1 MAGKPKHAQQLSKHL
16 NAPIDAACMIDKPGS
31 TKTMAIGGVAGVAAK
46 AAFDKRGR
54 GEELRVDKNGWLAL
68 GAHSFALVRG
78 DAFLGR
84 PKGEPIAQIRYAEVA
99 GVELKQGKIT
109 LRADVTLDDGRTV
122 AFETKRMGANKGNPD
137 VFALLSERCR
147 AAGTRAA

>member
-16 NAPIDAACMIDKPGS
+16 DAPIDAACLIDKTGS
-31 TKTMAIGGVAGVAAK
+31 TKTMAIGGVVGAAAK
-46 AAFDKRGR
+46 SAMDKRGR

-68 GAHSFALVRG
+68 GPDAFALVYG

-99 GVELKQGKIT
+99 TVELKQGKLT

-137 VFALLSERCR
+137 VFALLATRCSDAASR
-147 AAGTRAA
+147 AA

>member
-1 MAGKPKHAQQLSKHL
+1 MAGKPKHAQQLSNHL

-31 TKTMAIGGVAGVAAK
+31 VKTMAIGGVVGSAAK
-46 AAFDKRGR
+46 SAIDRRGR

-68 GAHSFALVRG
+68 GVDSFALVHG

-137 VFALLSERCR
+137 VFALLAERCR

>member
-1 MAGKPKHAQQLSKHL
+1 MAGKAKHAELLANHL
-16 NAPIDAACMIDKPGS
+16 NAPIDAACLINKTGS
-31 TKTMAIGGVAGVAAK
+31 TATMAIGGVAGAAAK
-46 AAFDKRGR
+46 SAIGKRRG

-68 GAHSFALVRG
+68 GADWFALVYG

-84 PKGEPIAQIRYAEVA
+84 PKGDPIAQIRYADVA

-109 LRADVTLDDGRTV
+109 LRADVALRDGRSV

-137 VFALLSERCR
+137 VFALLATRCSDAASR
-147 AAGTRAA
+147 AA

>member
-1 MAGKPKHAQQLSKHL
+1 MAGKSKHAQQLSKHL
-16 NAPIDAACMIDKPGS
+16 NAPVDAACMIDKPGS
-31 TKTMAIGGVAGVAAK
+31 SKTMAIGGVVGSAAK
-46 AAFDKRGR
+46 SAFDKRR
-54 GEELRVDKNGWLAL
+54 AGEELRVEKNGWLAV
-68 GAHSFALVRG
+68 GPDAFALVHG

-84 PKGEPIAQIRYAEVA
+84 PKGEPIAQIPYAEVA
-99 GVELKQGKIT
+99 RVELKPGKIT

-137 VFALLSERCR
+137 VFALLADRCR